1 MNKLFNIYKEKNFT
15 EKQYQFDILPTS
27 ETKNMNKNMIRL
39 LFIYL
44 TLNQQMHTEKRNDDK
59 EHDERDSAA
68 CEQ

>member
-1 MNKLFNIYKEKNFT
+1 
-15 EKQYQFDILPTS
+15 
-27 ETKNMNKNMIRL
+27 MNKNMIRL